1 MPQSARTYIDR
12 AQDVLDRL
20 AAILARMSEAARL
33 EEALGDADRVSFD
46 LAEVV
51 AGCVEGYRGAYPQR
65 PFAYSPPAEPLP
77 VRGAPEIVAQMLD
90 KLVENAVDFAT
101 GGAVGISL
109 AREGDRARLAVTN
122 EGPPL
127 PEGAG
132 ERLFEPMMSVRPQ
145 DGRTPHLGLGL
156 AIVRIVA
163 TRHGGEATAANRA
176 DGRGVVVTVRLP
188 LASGAEL

>member
-1 MPQSARTYIDR
+1 MTSRRIA
-12 AQDVLDRL
+12 RL
-20 AAILARMSEAARL
+20 AVGAGKPLIGS
-33 EEALGDADRVSFD
+33 
-46 LAEVV
+46 AED
-51 AGCVEGYRGAYPQR
+51 
-65 PFAYSPPAEPLP
+65 SS
-77 VRGAPEIVAQMLD
+77 I
-90 KLVENAVDFAT
+90 AT
-101 GGAVGISL
+101 GRSSL
-109 AREGDRARLAVTN
+109 ARDGDRARLAVSN

-127 PEGAG
+127 PEGSG

-188 LASGAEL
+188 LASGVQL